1 MIILSPQQYFFYV
14 TTLCNAYKFITHAFH
29 TLIRTI
35 RRFIHADIISKSAVF
50 QRVPLGNKMSLNIEQ
65 KQQDTVNKKN

>member
-1 MIILSPQQYFFYV
+1 MIILSPQQYFFFV
-14 TTLCNAYKFITHAFH
+14 TTLYNDAFH
-29 TLIRTI
+29 TLKRTI

-50 QRVPLGNKMSLNIEQ
+50 QRVSLGNKMSLNIEQ

>member
-14 TTLCNAYKFITHAFH
+14 TTLYNAYKFIMHAFH

-35 RRFIHADIISKSAVF
+35 RRFIHAGIISKSAVF
-50 QRVPLGNKMSLNIEQ
+50 QRVPLRNKMSLNIEQ